1 MIPTRLELTNF
12 LAYTD
17 PGPLLLDGIHVACLT
32 GPNGAGKSSLLDAIT
47 WALWGRAR
55 TNSPDDLIHQGKD
68 FMQVSL
74 AFELGSS
81 SYQVIRQRKAG
92 KRGSSLLEFQGWNED
107 DQSWKRLSE
116 STMRKT
122 QEKINSLLRLDYET
136 FVNSS
141 FLVQG
146 KADEFTTKP
155 PMQRKQIL
163 ANILGLEQ
171 WEDYEKRSK
180 NKINDIRSS
189 LSRLDHRLEE
199 IKNDL
204 EHREKYQEDLK
215 KFENQAELAGKKL
228 EAMETQWKEADLA
241 RQEQVSLQR
250 ELANLDNLLAA
261 LDREIAQLTKGQE
274 EARAASDTSKLQT
287 QKKDLKKKLAGIT
300 EKKKE
305 REDISLKRERM
316 REDAASLRGANEAM
330 VRESEPIT
338 ARKETLQA
346 ADQPL
351 CPTCGQPLTAEHRF
365 KLVEEI
371 ERDLGARREKYRAN
385 RTQLQAL
392 EKELQALDSQVK
404 DLDQVLAD
412 HPVLEKRSGE
422 IEAALQHAE
431 DSARRLETIE
441 TQLEQKQKQRLEYDV
456 NRKEQQKRLQELQQ
470 ALKTADLNQ
479 KELDRLRYEKRMA
492 DEQVGAARQRLE
504 ALDSL
509 ASHQQELEQERDQHV
524 RDLADYELL
533 RVAFSKQ
540 GVPAMIIETVVPELE
555 RVANDLLTRMTEG
568 RLNVRIETQREI
580 KTGELREALD
590 IIISDELG
598 SRPYELYSG
607 GEAFR
612 INFAIRI
619 GLSRLLARRAGAQL
633 RSLFIDEGFGTQDQQ
648 GREHLI
654 EAINTIQDDY
664 DRILVI
670 THIEELKNAFPT
682 RIEVQRTTEGSIFN
696 LV

>member
-17 PGPLLLDGIHVACLT
+17 PGPLVLDGIHVACLT
-32 GPNGAGKSSLLDAIT
+32 GPNGAGKSSILDAIT
-47 WALWGRAR
+47 WVLWGRAR
-55 TNSPDDLIHQGKD
+55 TSSPDDLIHQGKD

-74 AFELGSS
+74 TFELGTI
-81 SYQVIRQRKAG
+81 SYKVIRKRKAG
-92 KRGSSLLEFQGWNED
+92 KRGSSLLELQGWSEEN
-107 DQSWKRLSE
+107 QSWKRLSE

-122 QEKINSLLRLDYET
+122 QEKIVSLLRLDYDT
-136 FVNSS
+136 FINSS

-171 WEDYEKRSK
+171 WEMYESRAKDKAGDLRA
-180 NKINDIRSS
+180 S

-199 IKNDL
+199 ISGELKN
-204 EHREKYQEDLK
+204 RSRYQEDLK
-215 KFENQAELAGKKL
+215 TYENQAVDAVKKL
-228 EAMETQWKEADLA
+228 EAVETLWKEADLA

-250 ELANLDNLLAA
+250 EAANLETLLAT
-261 LDREIAQLTKGQE
+261 LDREIVQLRKDQQEAQ
-274 EARAASDTSKLQT
+274 AAADTSTLHARKQDLQK
-287 QKKDLKKKLAGIT
+287 QLSEIAAVS
-300 EKKKE
+300 KE
-305 REDISLKRERM
+305 REELFQRREKLRVETASLK
-316 REDAASLRGANEAM
+316 GANEAM
-330 VRESEPIT
+330 IKESEPIT
-338 ARKETLQA
+338 VRKETLEA

-351 CPTCGQPLTAEHRF
+351 CPTCGQALSAEHRHQ
-365 KLVEEI
+365 LVDEI
-371 ERDLGARREKYRAN
+371 ECDLEARRERYRRN
-385 RTQLQAL
+385 RAELQTL
-392 EKELQALDSQVK
+392 EKELEG
-404 DLDQVLAD
+404 LDQQIRTMDQTLGI
-412 HPVLEKRSGE
+412 HPALEKRAGE
-422 IEAALQHAE
+422 IEAALQHAA
-431 DSARRLETIE
+431 DSSRRLEALE
-441 TQLEQKQKQRLEYDV
+441 LHLEQKQKQQLVYEGDRRE
-456 NRKEQQKRLQELQQ
+456 RQERLQQLEQ
-470 ALKTADLNQ
+470 ALQKADLNQ
-479 KELDRLRYEKRMA
+479 KELDRLRYDKRMA
-492 DEQVGAARQRLE
+492 DEQVGAARQRLD
-504 ALDSL
+504 ALESL
-509 ASHQQELEQERDQHV
+509 ASHQKELQKEREQQVKDLGDYDQ
-524 RDLADYELL
+524 L

-590 IIISDELG
+590 IIISDDLG

-654 EAINTIQDDY
+654 EAINSIQDDY

-682 RIEVQRTTEGSIFN
+682 RIEVQRTADGSVFS